1 MQSIYQKDNINYGSL
16 IDAAIKNRMNTL
28 NREKGY
34 RDQMIKAI
42 QDGIG
47 VLGRYADE
55 KWGGEKSDAEIER
68 EKLIKENEDIYNSYS
83 DYMSDSNS
91 TGTDYWTNQMQGY
104 KPAGRS
110 IYSDEQTSAYDKIF
124 GGANTDSD
132 QLINEIQ
139 NDSTYFYRRD
149 PIHMNP
155 LNRSTG
161 VYRRDPDY
169 NIYEEVGVL

>member
-1 MQSIYQKDNINYGSL
+1 MNSIYTRANPDYSNLIN
-16 IDAAIKNRMNTL
+16 AAIKNRMDFEKQQSKY
-28 NREKGY
+28 REG
-34 RDQMIKAI
+34 IVKAG
-42 QDGIG
+42 QDAIG
-47 VLGRYADE
+47 VIGRGIETWEGMSDE
-55 KWGGEKSDAEIER
+55 EKELAR
-68 EKLIKENEDIYNSYS
+68 LKAENEDINNRYS
-83 DYMSDSNS
+83 EYLSESNS
-91 TGTDYWTNQMQGY
+91 TGKDYWTNQMQGY

-124 GGANTDSD
+124 GGANMDSD